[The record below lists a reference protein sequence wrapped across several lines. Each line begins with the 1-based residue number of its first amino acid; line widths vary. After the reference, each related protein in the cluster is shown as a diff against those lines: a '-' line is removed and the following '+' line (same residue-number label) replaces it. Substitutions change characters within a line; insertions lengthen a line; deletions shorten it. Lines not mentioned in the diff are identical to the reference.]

1 MGPKRGGSKR
11 KLLALVA
18 TMALML
24 VASAPAFAQDD
35 YPNDHVD
42 PDRYVDSN
50 YPTGNVYINNWR

>member
-1 MGPKRGGSKR
+1 MR
-11 KLLALVA
+11 KVLALVA